1 MSVDPRD
8 EIMRMTALKFFPRV
22 DEVTVGIAPN
32 PYAIFTK
39 GTVKCEVR
47 VPSAVPL
54 DDFESEAWFAFRHL
68 ARALDMNDVAE
79 HPVDQIVIDVEQ

>member
-1 MSVDPRD
+1 MSADPRD

-22 DEVTVGIAPN
+22 DTVETGVLPN

-47 VPSAVPL
+47 IPNAVPL
-54 DDFESEAWFAFRHL
+54 DEFEREAWFAFRHL

-79 HPVDQIVIDVEQ
+79 HPTDRILIDGEQ